1 MPAHPFTSAR
11 ASPWQMTRS
20 PGENLRGGRA
30 GAAARAFAA
39 AGILLGSL
47 THGSSYSSIS
57 ASISASVLLEYHPSV
72 DMTEER
78 GAASACGERKDA
90 ERGERGRRVCVCVRV
105 CGGGRVTWR
114 VAFFDAHCGC
124 EPQGATGGETQSN
137 AIKRHASEVQQHQKR
152 RPITPSTTPRAS
164 ARSLS
169 DSVSFSLTLCVHRHS

>member
-1 MPAHPFTSAR
+1 
-11 ASPWQMTRS
+11 MTRS

-90 ERGERGRRVCVCVRV
+90 ERGERGRRVCVCVV
-105 CGGGRVTWR
+105 CGGGWARVTWR
-114 VAFFDAHCGC
+114 VAFFGITTPIVDASLRGL
-124 EPQGATGGETQSN
+124 QGARHKVTQSN
-137 AIKRHASEVQQHQKR
+137 VMRQKSN
-152 RPITPSTTPRAS
+152 STKSGVR
-164 ARSLS
+164 
-169 DSVSFSLTLCVHRHS
+169 